1 METEYFD
8 CKCMSSEHT
17 LRFVYDPDDNEL
29 YTEVHLSQYRNVFVR
44 VWVAIKY
51 IFGFKSKYG
60 HWDCWLLKEKDCERL
75 INLTQKVVNGKMIE
89 DFENKT

>member
-60 HWDCWLLKEKDCERL
+60 HWDCWLLKKKDCERL